1 MPAVEIGDVRV
12 HYDQTGRGEPVLLI
26 AGTGAR
32 GRTWSLHQV
41 PALVEAGYRAL
52 TLDNRGAGLSGPAKP
67 GLTVDDLVSDA
78 VKVIETVLGQPCRLI
93 GSSMGAYI
101 VQELL
106 LTRPELCRQAVL
118 MASRTRPDA
127 FSLAFAAAERALFD
141 SGAQVPAEYDAV
153 IRALQNLS
161 PSTLRDT
168 NAVRDWLDVFEMS
181 PVERADPG
189 QRAQLDVVIDTD
201 RRAAYRSIRV
211 PTLVISFA
219 DDLVA
224 PASCGRELAAT
235 IPYARYVEI
244 RDAGHNGY
252 LEQPE
257 AVTGAVLDF
266 FALGGNR
273 VSP

>member
-26 AGTGAR
+26 PGTGAR

-52 TLDNRGAGLSGPAKP
+52 TLDNRGVGLSGPAKP
-67 GLTVDDLVSDA
+67 GLTVDDLVTDVA
-78 VKVIETVLGQPCRLI
+78 TVIETVLGQPCRLI
-93 GSSMGAYI
+93 GSSMGAHI
-101 VQELL
+101 VQELIV
-106 LTRPELCRQAVL
+106 TRPELCRQAVL
-118 MASRTRPDA
+118 MASRARPDA
-127 FSLAFAAAERALFD
+127 FSLAFAAAERTLYD
-141 SGAQVPAEYDAV
+141 SGARVPADYDAV
-153 IRALQNLS
+153 TRALQNLS
-161 PSTLRDT
+161 PSTLRDN
-168 NAVRDWLDVFEMS
+168 NAVQDWLDVFEMS

-211 PTLVISFA
+211 PALVISFV

-224 PASCGRELAAT
+224 PPCCGRELAAT
-235 IPYARYVEI
+235 IPSARYVEI
-244 RDAGHNGY
+244 RDAGHYGY
-252 LEQPE
+252 LEKPE
-257 AVTGAVLDF
+257 AVNAALLDF
-266 FALGGNR
+266 FAVDGSR